1 MTCETL
7 SATASYIA
15 SVMHGVVNTAP
26 LGHSIKACGVFVSG
40 IGGGVG
46 VGVGAGVGV
55 DNGVGDTVVGGAGAS
70 VGKGVGGSI
79 GSSVGDGVTAG
90 GCGEG
95 H

>member
-7 SATASYIA
+7 STTASYIA

-26 LGHSIKACGVFVSG
+26 LGQSIKACGVFVSG

-55 DNGVGDTVVGGAGAS
+55 DNGGGAGAS